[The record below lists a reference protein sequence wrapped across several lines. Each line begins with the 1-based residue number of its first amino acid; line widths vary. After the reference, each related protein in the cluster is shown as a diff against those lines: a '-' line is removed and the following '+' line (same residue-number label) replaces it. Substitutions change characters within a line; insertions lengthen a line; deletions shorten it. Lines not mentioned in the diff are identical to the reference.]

1 MNPFV
6 YTAHLWRED
15 RELFAHDDNAFQMA
29 LNRATTDVLRDLDR
43 HGVNTD
49 AVENAFKNATV
60 ELSFTAP
67 AMTGLTIPKGTGVT
81 NVDPK
86 RGKYAGVV
94 FKTDFDQLLMLGETA
109 IIPATAVHPGA
120 PANVGAKELAYLA
133 EPDAL
138 TIERVTN
145 PEAAT
150 GGSDHQMT
158 RAATYRAMELVY
170 LDLMRTI
177 DDAFGS
183 RRRVYGKMYREEVD
197 RSIAAGVR
205 MAAGTLTPAS
215 GKTHGTVRFR
225 RS

>member
-1 MNPFV
+1 MNPFA

-15 RELFAHDDNAFQMA
+15 RELFAHDDNAFMMA
-29 LNRATTDVLRDLDR
+29 LDRATTDVLRDLDR
-43 HGVNTD
+43 HGVDTE
-49 AVENAFKNATV
+49 AVEDAFKRATV

-67 AMTGLTIPKGTGVT
+67 AMSGLTIPKGTGVT
-81 NVDPK
+81 NADPK

-94 FKTDFDQLLMLGETA
+94 FKTDFDQVLMPGETA
-109 IIPATAVHPGA
+109 TISATAVAPGA
-120 PANVGAKELAYLA
+120 PANVGAGELSYLA

-138 TIERVTN
+138 TVEAVTN
-145 PEAAT
+145 PHAAT
-150 GGSDHQMT
+150 GGTDHQMT

-183 RRRVYGKMYREEVD
+183 RRRVYAKMYREEID
-197 RSIAAGVR
+197 RTIAAGVR
-205 MAAGTLTPAS
+205 MAATVDGAAS
-215 GKTHGTVRFR
+215 SKTHGATRFR